1 MPRWLFW
8 VIAVLVLLPAGLFAI
23 KNSGSVPI
31 DLWPFLSPF
40 NLPLSGAIYFALVV
54 GFAGGA
60 FVHWIHDRHLRQRS
74 RDLQDHSYSLSRQI
88 EELRRDQAA
97 AQARE
102 LRATPSGD
110 LTTLSGT

>member
-1 MPRWLFW
+1 
-8 VIAVLVLLPAGLFAI
+8 V
-23 KNSGSVPI
+23 
-31 DLWPFLSPF
+31 
-40 NLPLSGAIYFALVV
+40 
-54 GFAGGA
+54 

-74 RDLQDHSYSLSRQI
+74 RDLQDHSYGLSRQI

-102 LRATPSGD
+102 LRAPPSGD